1 MMRLEKTV
9 DLLIKAYFK
18 GQLQHGN
25 ACACAVGNICNGS
38 KSWTTVASVEHYQ
51 YLPKNHWG
59 YEQGKDVISQSKYSL
74 NELLQIEQA
83 FEGRLNIGFGTKA
96 ALNNSN
102 DPDGWLGLNQVFE
115 TLYRLEEGLGNLT
128 FELNVVAEVQDSV

>member
-1 MMRLEKTV
+1 MRLEKTV
-9 DLLIKAYFK
+9 DLLIKAYLK

-25 ACACAVGNICNGS
+25 ACSCAVGNICNGN
-38 KSWTTVASVEHYQ
+38 KSWTTVASVDHYQ

-59 YEQGKDVISQSKYSL
+59 YEQGKDVIRDSEYSL
-74 NELLQIEQA
+74 NELLQIEQS

-102 DPDGWLGLNQVFE
+102 DPDGWIGLNQVFE
-115 TLYRLEEGLGNLT
+115 TLYQLEEDVHTLA
-128 FELNVVAEVQDSV
+128 AEVDIIADAQRSS